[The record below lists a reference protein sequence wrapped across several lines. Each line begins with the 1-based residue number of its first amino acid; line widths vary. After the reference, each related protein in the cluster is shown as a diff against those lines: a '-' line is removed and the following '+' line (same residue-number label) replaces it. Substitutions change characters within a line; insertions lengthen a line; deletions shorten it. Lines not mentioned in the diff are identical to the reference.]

1 MEDEEKG
8 GLTRWGFYAL
18 CVKAGL
24 VLFVGLA
31 LFLLARKGDPAA
43 IAILAALGTLVLAGL
58 GFGAALLIIDRQH
71 RAEQQRFIANAKENM
86 WFLEQ
91 QARVT
96 NLQLQA
102 QGRASHSL
110 LQQNE
115 RLTRMIPGPDGAAVD
130 VDLLTWE
137 VREDAETEGRW

>member
-1 MEDEEKG
+1 MNEEKQG
-8 GLTRWGFYAL
+8 MTQWGFYAL
-18 CVKAGL
+18 CVKVGL
-24 VLFVGLA
+24 LLFVGVA
-31 LFLLARKGDPAA
+31 LFLLARQGDAAA
-43 IAILAALGTLVLAGL
+43 IAILAGLGTLVLAGL

-71 RAEQQRFIANAKENM
+71 QAEQRRFTANARENLA
-86 WFLEQ
+86 FLEQ
-91 QARVT
+91 QARVQGVL
-96 NLQLQA
+96 LQN